1 MFNHVCNQPHIISY
15 FLDIKTNNFLN
26 QSKYAISED
35 VYLFQ
40 EQVLKYFQGH
50 LGTYGVFSV
59 KRTIR

>member
-40 EQVLKYFQGH
+40 EQVLKCFQG
-50 LGTYGVFSV
+50 
-59 KRTIR
+59 